1 MKARRFRVCGAI
13 AASCVAAGVIAT
25 AATQQQSVFKTGVD
39 VVFVDVS
46 VMKGR
51 APVRDLVSADFI
63 LTDNGVKQDI
73 DAVSV
78 ESMPIDVT
86 LLVDVSG
93 SVEAGVLSALKRAV
107 DDTAKSLSPRD
118 RVRLLTFSH
127 EVRQLFA
134 YRAGGTAPNLGM
146 LSAGGATSIYDA
158 LAAAMMQPRPPGT
171 RQMVLVFTDGADSR
185 SFMDAASVQQLAGM
199 SETVVQFAVGT
210 RRGGDVPH
218 KSQLEAIAAAT
229 GGDVTTFRV
238 ENSIPSA
245 FRDILD
251 RFRTSY
257 VLRYTPQGV
266 PRDGWHAINVRVGKG
281 NYDVRAKKGWQG

>member
-1 MKARRFRVCGAI
+1 MTPRSRAAGAFV
-13 AASCVAAGVIAT
+13 ASCVAASVIAT
-25 AATQQQSVFKTGVD
+25 ASAQQQSVFKAGVD

-51 APVRDLVSADFI
+51 SPVRDLVSADFT

-86 LLVDVSG
+86 LLLDVSG

-107 DDTAKSLSPRD
+107 DDTAKALGPRD
-118 RVRLLTFSH
+118 RVRLMTFSH
-127 EVRQLFA
+127 EVRQLFP
-134 YRAGGTAPNLGM
+134 YRSGGASPSLAM

-158 LAAAMMQPRPPGT
+158 LAAAMMQTRPAGT
-171 RQMVLVFTDGADSR
+171 RQMILVFTDGADSR
-185 SFMDAASVQQLAGM
+185 SFMDAASVQQLAGT
-199 SETVVQFAVGT
+199 SEAVVQFAVGT
-210 RRGGDVPH
+210 RRGADVPH
-218 KSQLEAIAAAT
+218 RSQLEGIAAAT

-266 PRDGWHAINVRVGKG
+266 PREGWHAINVRAGKG
-281 NYDVRAKKGWQG
+281 SYEVRAKKGWQG